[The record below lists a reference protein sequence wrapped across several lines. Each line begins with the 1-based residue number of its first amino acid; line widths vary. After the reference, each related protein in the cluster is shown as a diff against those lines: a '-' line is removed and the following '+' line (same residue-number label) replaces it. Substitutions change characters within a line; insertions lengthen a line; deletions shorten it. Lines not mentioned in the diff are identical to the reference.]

1 MIVKM
6 IGALIGLLIFGFG
19 LYYLIKEKDDKESRT
34 IYTVVSIVVRKEVKA
49 IYDQLIKL
57 PKLKYGGVVAHPEFY
72 H

>member
-34 IYTVVSIVVRKEVKA
+34 IYTVVSIVGIVIFAVA
-49 IYDQLIKL
+49 IALL
-57 PKLKYGGVVAHPEFY
+57 LL
-72 H
+72 